1 MRRPRSHASGD
12 EGHGSGMER
21 WLLTYSDMITLLL
34 ALFVILFAL
43 SSINSQKF
51 MAFELGITKS
61 FGGHDVPL
69 PSSEGLLP
77 SHDSLLFRPSAQAA
91 SPPPTPP
98 SAAPPPS
105 TPPTPPPPSRSSP
118 SLAEIASELD
128 AALASAGLGADAS
141 ISVTEHGVVV
151 QMLADKAYFAN
162 DSAALGTVGE
172 AIVDVIAGVLR
183 SAPNA
188 VEVQG
193 YTDDVPITGG
203 PFTSNWEL
211 SAVRAVDVVQRLE
224 EVGGITKN
232 RLSAIGYG
240 TTHPVAPNTT
250 AAGQA
255 ENRRIDVVVLTV
267 ALSASGAAAA
277 AQGSP

>member
-1 MRRPRSHASGD
+1 MKLSAFPKCYIDQIAGDRSMSVFDWITMARSLDADGLEMYDGFFTSLEPGYLD
-12 EGHGSGMER
+12 EVG
-21 WLLTYSDMITLLL
+21 
-34 ALFVILFAL
+34 
-43 SSINSQKF
+43 
-51 MAFELGITKS
+51 
-61 FGGHDVPL
+61 
-69 PSSEGLLP
+69 
-77 SHDSLLFRPSAQAA
+77 
-91 SPPPTPP
+91 
-98 SAAPPPS
+98 
-105 TPPTPPPPSRSSP
+105 
-118 SLAEIASELD
+118 

-141 ISVTEHGVVV
+141 ISVTERGVVV

-162 DSAALGTVGE
+162 DSAALGTVGD

-183 SAPNA
+183 PVPNA

-211 SAVRAVDVVQRLE
+211 SAVRAVNVVQRLE
-224 EVGGITKN
+224 EIGGITKN

-277 AQGSP
+277 AQGSS

>member
-1 MRRPRSHASGD
+1 MRRSRSHASGD

-91 SPPPTPP
+91 TPP
-98 SAAPPPS
+98 APPPS
-105 TPPTPPPPSRSSP
+105 TPPSTPPAPSRSSP

-162 DSAALGTVGE
+162 DSAALGTVGD

-183 SAPNA
+183 SVPNA

-211 SAVRAVDVVQRLE
+211 SAVRAVNVVQRLE

-250 AAGQA
+250 ASGQA

-277 AQGSP
+277 AQGSQ

>member
-1 MRRPRSHASGD
+1 MRRSRSHASGD

-91 SPPPTPP
+91 TPPAP
-98 SAAPPPS
+98 SAA
-105 TPPTPPPPSRSSP
+105 TPPAPSRSSP

-162 DSAALGTVGE
+162 DSAALGTVGD

-183 SAPNA
+183 SVPNA

-211 SAVRAVDVVQRLE
+211 SAVRAVNVVQRLE

-277 AQGSP
+277 AQGSQ

>member
-1 MRRPRSHASGD
+1 MRRSRSHASGD

-91 SPPPTPP
+91 TPPAP
-98 SAAPPPS
+98 SAA
-105 TPPTPPPPSRSSP
+105 TPPTPSRSTPSRSSP

-162 DSAALGTVGE
+162 DSAALGTVGD

-183 SAPNA
+183 SVPNA

-211 SAVRAVDVVQRLE
+211 SAVRAVNVVQRLE

>member
-1 MRRPRSHASGD
+1 MRRSRSHASGD

-91 SPPPTPP
+91 
-98 SAAPPPS
+98 
-105 TPPTPPPPSRSSP
+105 TPPTPSRSTPSRSSP

-162 DSAALGTVGE
+162 DSAALGTVGD

-183 SAPNA
+183 SVPNA

-211 SAVRAVDVVQRLE
+211 SAVRAVNVVQRLE
-224 EVGGITKN
+224 EVGGITKS

-250 AAGQA
+250 ASGQA

-267 ALSASGAAAA
+267 ALRASGAAAA
-277 AQGSP
+277 AQGSQ

>member
-1 MRRPRSHASGD
+1 MRRSRSRVSGD

-91 SPPPTPP
+91 TPPAP
-98 SAAPPPS
+98 SAA
-105 TPPTPPPPSRSSP
+105 TPPTPSRSTPSRSSP

-162 DSAALGTVGE
+162 DSAALGTVGD

-183 SAPNA
+183 SVPNA

-211 SAVRAVDVVQRLE
+211 SAVRAVNVVQRLE
-224 EVGGITKN
+224 EVGGITKS